1 MNAALYVKG
10 RTMRLGISVVAL
22 IAAWCLTPQQKGKID
37 NYETSGNLQ
46 STAAVGCVSLA
57 ELTNMHTPADIY
69 PGVLACITSGK
80 YEKAVPLFALA
91 GAYGRFDQLRVTD
104 PTARQAVKVLQL
116 NNFGSLSSERQ
127 EGFKKAFLAATKG
140 ESASLKKLCSE
151 VERIGPPKYFPTY
164 MVQHGMR
171 AFEGQSGNGVKA
183 DFNPAEGWRE
193 ALTGYLH
200 CP

>member
-1 MNAALYVKG
+1 
-10 RTMRLGISVVAL
+10 MRLGISVVAL
-22 IAAWCLTPQQKGKID
+22 IAAWCLTLQQKGEIH

-46 STAAVGCVSLA
+46 SAAAVGCVSLT
-57 ELTNMHTPADIY
+57 ELTNMQTPADIY

-80 YEKAVPLFALA
+80 YEKAVPLYALA
-91 GAYGRFDQLRVTD
+91 GSYGRFDQLRVTD
-104 PTARQAVKVLQL
+104 PTARQAVKVLQM
-116 NNFGSLSSERQ
+116 NNFGSLSSERK
-127 EGFKKAFLAATKG
+127 EDFKKAVHAALEV

-164 MVQHGMR
+164 MVQHGMG

>member
-1 MNAALYVKG
+1 MILV
-10 RTMRLGISVVAL
+10 ISVVAL
-22 IAAWCLTPQQKGKID
+22 IAAWCLTPQQKGKIE
-37 NYETSGNLQ
+37 NHETGGNLK

-57 ELTNMHTPADIY
+57 ELTNNHTPADIY
-69 PGVLACITSGK
+69 PGALACITSGK

-104 PTARQAVKVLQL
+104 ATARQAVQALKL

-127 EGFKKAFLAATKG
+127 EGFKKALLAATEG
-140 ESASLKKLCSE
+140 GSASLKKLCSD
-151 VERIGPPKYFPTY
+151 VERMGPPKYFPTY
-164 MVQHGMR
+164 MIQHGMS
-171 AFEGQSGNGVKA
+171 AFVGQSGNGVKS
-183 DFNPAEGWRE
+183 DFNPTEGWRE